1 MSNRINIFGYIL
13 IIFVAIVMLKIYID
27 SDMHNLKCIIS
38 TIDGNKY
45 CVRERKKINLVADLL
60 ANCTVDMKRVVSNLY
75 EKYPERDNVKRLKKN
90 FKASQVKEILPTS
103 VYTAYSEN
111 KGEKMAFCV
120 TKKKRGNNLIDR
132 NTLTFVALH
141 ELTHIMTVSIG
152 HKKEFWD
159 NFKFLLHHAVDM
171 GIYEP
176 VDYSKTPVEYC
187 SMEINDNPYFS

>member
-1 MSNRINIFGYIL
+1 MSSRINIFGYIL
-13 IIFVAIVMLKIYID
+13 IIFVAVVMLKIYTD
-27 SDMHNLKCIIS
+27 SDMYNLKCIVS
-38 TIDGNKY
+38 NVDGNTY
-45 CVRERKKINLVADLL
+45 CVREREKIQLVADLL
-60 ANCTVDMKRVVSNLY
+60 AKCTEDMKHVVNNLY
-75 EKYPERDNVKRLKKN
+75 DKYPERDNVKRLKEN

-103 VYTAYSEN
+103 EYTAYSEN

-120 TKKKRGNNLIDR
+120 TKKKHGNNLIDR

-141 ELTHIMTVSIG
+141 ELAHIMTVSIG

-159 NFKFLLHHAVDM
+159 NFKFLLKHAVDM

-176 VDYSKTPVEYC
+176 VDYSKKPVEYC